1 MDKKQGEAR
10 IHLISGHYGSGKTE
24 FALNYALYLRRR
36 YPKVAI
42 VDLDIVNLYF
52 RSREYE
58 DMLNEHDIQLYG
70 SSIKGTQ
77 VDIPALAANIQ
88 TPLQDPACQVIV
100 DLGGNPV
107 GARVL
112 GYYRD
117 VLEGR
122 NAELLFIVNRHRPET
137 ESLELTEVFMQ
148 DIARLAR
155 MPVSALVNT
164 THLLKETSVED
175 VLYGQELCEAI
186 RDKYGIPIRYIACR
200 SEICDKLPKDLDG
213 EIFPLQIFMRAD
225 WML

>member
-1 MDKKQGEAR
+1 MENKQGQAR

-24 FALNYALYLRRR
+24 FALNYALRLRQDHQ
-36 YPKVAI
+36 KVAI

-58 DMLNEHDIQLYG
+58 DMLAAHDIQVFG
-70 SSIKGTQ
+70 SSVKGSQ
-77 VDIPALAANIQ
+77 VDLPALAANIQ
-88 TPLQDPACQVIV
+88 MPLQDAAYQVVV

-122 NAELLFIVNRHRPET
+122 SAELLFVVNRHRPET
-137 ESLELTEVFMQ
+137 SNLKDTEVFMQ

-164 THLLKETSVED
+164 THLLKETTVQD
-175 VLYGQELCEAI
+175 ILYGQELCEAI
-186 RDKYGIPIRYIACR
+186 RDKYDIPIRYIACR
-200 SEICDKLPKDLDG
+200 SEICDKLPENLDG
-213 EIFPLQIFMRAD
+213 EVFPLKIFMRAD

>member
-1 MDKKQGEAR
+1 MEKRQDQAR

-24 FALNYALYLRRR
+24 FALNYALYLRR
-36 YPKVAI
+36 YHQKVAI

-58 DMLNEHDIQLYG
+58 DMLAEHDIQVFG
-70 SSIKGTQ
+70 SSVKGSQ
-77 VDIPALAANIQ
+77 ADLPALAANIQ
-88 TPLQDPACQVIV
+88 MPLQDSAYQVVV

-122 NAELLFIVNRHRPET
+122 NAELLFVVNRHRPET
-137 ESLELTEVFMQ
+137 NTLKDTEVFMQ

-164 THLLKETSVED
+164 THLLKETTVQD
-175 VLYGQELCEAI
+175 ILYGQELCEAI
-186 RDKYGIPIRYIACR
+186 RDKYDIPIRYIACR
-200 SEICDKLPKDLDG
+200 SEICDKLPENLDG
-213 EIFPLQIFMRAD
+213 EVFPLKIFMRAD